1 MVRSTLHKLKWLER
15 IATDCTLRGGEHRV
29 AILLAGYC
37 NLKTGRC
44 FPAQKT
50 LAQRLK
56 LSVRQTNTLVR
67 NLKRRNYIKLLKRG
81 NNEAGSNQYQL
92 NFELIDNDP
101 DIKKYSSIKQEKL
114 QSKYRKY
121 TSYETNK
128 ETIYKTKEDEERE
141 LLGKV
146 SFVKKGIHLQSI
158 SQVDLQEMLQRGLI
172 TEEEY
177 KKW

>member
-67 NLKRRNYIKLLKRG
+67 NLKRRNHIKLLKRG

-101 DIKKYSSIKQEKL
+101 DIRKYSSTKEEKL
-114 QSKYRKY
+114 QSKYRKH

-128 ETIYKTKEDEERE
+128 ETSYKTKEDEEKE

-158 SQVDLQEMLQRGLI
+158 SQVDIEEMHRRQLI
-172 TEEEY
+172 TEKEY
-177 KKW
+177 KNW